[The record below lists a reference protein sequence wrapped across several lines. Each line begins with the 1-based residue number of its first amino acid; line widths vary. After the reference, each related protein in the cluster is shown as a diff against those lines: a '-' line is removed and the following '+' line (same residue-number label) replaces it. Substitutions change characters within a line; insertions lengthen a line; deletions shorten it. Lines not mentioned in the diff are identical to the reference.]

1 MLEANRRPA
10 EILETGVRNL
20 DHILGGGLLRR
31 SIVILMGA
39 PGTGKTLLAQ
49 QIAFHTAAQG
59 EVALFLT
66 GYSETH
72 DKLLSHSRK
81 LSFFA
86 PELVGGQFQF
96 GSLLE
101 LLREG
106 AEATEE
112 AIVATARAQR
122 ASLVVFDGFRSMH
135 TMLGDD
141 HVAAQFLYSL
151 GAKLALLGAT
161 TVVIIEGDAGNSAN
175 YPELTVSDVILT
187 LRHELGSSHGR
198 RILEVMKSRGSL
210 ALPGEHPFRITHDG
224 LQISPRFESTVM
236 PSDPPLGTEPLS
248 VGAAD
253 IDALL
258 GGGLTSGTCMLTAGN
273 PGVGKTLLGLQFL
286 NSGLGR
292 DEPGLFLGFMESEAQ
307 LRAKARRFG
316 MDLTAG
322 ERSGRLRLLV
332 LPAYDLE
339 ADAIAEKIQEDIERR
354 GVRRLVIDS
363 AAELER
369 GVHSLARVPDFLAAL
384 VSYLRDRNVT
394 TYLTIDLPT
403 IVSPSLEFTG
413 APLSVLAENLLL
425 LRQVEYRNQLHR
437 VFSVLKMRFSAYDPG
452 IHEYTIVAGEGLRIQ
467 GLAPL
472 GEGLLTGVAR
482 FFGDVSVTQ
491 KGGESQE
498 D

>member
-1 MLEANRRPA
+1 MPESNGRPS

-20 DHILGGGLLRR
+20 DRVLGGGLLRR
-31 SIVILMGA
+31 SIVILIGA
-39 PGTGKTLLAQ
+39 PGTGKTVLAQ
-49 QIAFHTAAQG
+49 EIAFRSAARG

-66 GYSETH
+66 GFSETH
-72 DKLLSHSRK
+72 DKLLSHSRG

-86 PELVGGQFQF
+86 PDVVGRGFQF
-96 GSLLE
+96 GSLPD

-112 AIVATARAQR
+112 AIIATARAQR
-122 ASLVVFDGFRSMH
+122 ASLVVFDGFRSMRA
-135 TMLGDD
+135 MLGAELD
-141 HVAAQFLYSL
+141 AARFLYSV

-161 TVVIIEGDAGNSAN
+161 TLVIIEGDAGNSAN

-187 LRHELGSSHGR
+187 LRHELRSSHER
-198 RILEVMKSRGSL
+198 RLLEVMKSRGSL

-224 LQISPRFESTVM
+224 LQISPHFESTVM
-236 PSDPPLGTEPLS
+236 PSDPPLRLEPLS
-248 VGAAD
+248 LGVAD
-253 IDALL
+253 ADALL
-258 GGGLTSGTCMLTAGN
+258 GGGLTAGTCTLAAGN

-286 NSGLGR
+286 SSGVRSG
-292 DEPGLFLGFMESEAQ
+292 EAVLFLGFMESVAQ
-307 LRAKARRFG
+307 LRAKARVFG
-316 MDLTAG
+316 MDLTAAEANG
-322 ERSGRLRLLV
+322 QLRFLV

-339 ADAIAEKIQEDIERR
+339 ADVIAERIQEDIERR

-369 GVHSLARVPDFLAAL
+369 GVHVPNRVPDFLAAL
-384 VSYLRDRNVT
+384 VGYLRGKEVT
-394 TYLTIDLPT
+394 TYLTLDLPT
-403 IVSPSLEFTG
+403 IVGSPAEFTG

-425 LRQVEYRNQLHR
+425 LRQVEYRNRLHR
-437 VFSVLKMRFSAYDPG
+437 VFGVLKMRFSAYDPG
-452 IHEYTIVAGEGLRIQ
+452 IYEYAIVAGEGMRIR

-491 KGGESQE
+491 QRSEGKA